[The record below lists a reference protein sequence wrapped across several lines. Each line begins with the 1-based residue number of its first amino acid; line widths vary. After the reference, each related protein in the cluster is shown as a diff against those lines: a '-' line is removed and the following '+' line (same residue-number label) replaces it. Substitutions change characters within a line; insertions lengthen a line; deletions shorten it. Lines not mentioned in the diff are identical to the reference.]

1 MIISISEIG
10 TELDPLMIL
19 KNKSIIDELPHKKQ
33 ETATIIDAYPTN
45 LELDIRIFQVETL
58 NLQLCQHISL
68 NPMKVFV
75 DGEESIRFNVDI
87 HSNCPISL
95 LR

>member
-1 MIISISEIG
+1 M
-10 TELDPLMIL
+10 
-19 KNKSIIDELPHKKQ
+19 PHTKQ
-33 ETATIIDAYPTN
+33 ETATIIDAYPTS
-45 LELDIRIFQVETL
+45 LELDIRIFQVGSRNIESSIMST
-58 NLQLCQHISL
+58 HFIEGKM

-75 DGEESIRFNVDI
+75 DEEESIRFNVDI